1 MQSENASKSKKR
13 LATVIREEM
22 ARVGLSI
29 TELAEKTGLKRPY
42 ISLRLNGHRGFNA
55 DDLDKIGRVL
65 YVPGWELMYRAR
77 GGEVPASLV
86 DAPARGAGGYAIQDE
101 ASGVI
106 LLEARHVDLD
116 GGDAA

>member
-1 MQSENASKSKKR
+1 MQTRETHADR
-13 LATVIREEM
+13 LAAVIRDE
-22 ARVGLSI
+22 ADRVGMTI

-55 DDLDKIGRVL
+55 VDLDKIGL
-65 YVPGWELMYRAR
+65 ALGTPAWELMYRAR
-77 GGEVPASLV
+77 SG
-86 DAPARGAGGYAIQDE
+86 DE
-101 ASGVI
+101 ASGVV